1 MTDDNGGSKKPH
13 TGGRQPL
20 DYNPRIAAYLKSL
33 RGRTRMTQKQVAK
46 ACGVSERT
54 LQTWEG
60 VPAAEGRQFS
70 EIYLSHAYKLM
81 RVLGGDLEHF
91 ARLYLDEEQD
101 ILEDENP
108 TLPTDSDTLATW
120 LRGRMQQATLTPTQ
134 VAAASGLD
142 ATDVNS
148 ILAGKIPSA
157 NQLWKLS
164 RGLKADFPGL
174 LALAGAPVD
183 MERTSE
189 HAAWMLQHEE
199 FRPVLQSL
207 LQVPDEALPAIRGV
221 LLTIAR
227 QYEKRSPDDESPEEQ
242 DRS

>member
-1 MTDDNGGSKKPH
+1 MTDGNGESKKPH

-33 RGRTRMTQKQVAK
+33 RGRTGMTQKQVAK

-60 VPAAEGRQFS
+60 VPAGEGRQFS

-91 ARLYLDEEQD
+91 ARLYLDEERD

-108 TLPTDSDTLATW
+108 TLPTDSDTLTTW
-120 LRGRMQQATLTPTQ
+120 LQKRMQQASWTAEQ

-142 ATDVNS
+142 VYDIHG

-157 NQLWKLS
+157 SQLWKLS
-164 RGLKADFPGL
+164 RGMKTDFPGL

-183 MERTSE
+183 TERTSE

-207 LQVPDEALPAIRGV
+207 LQVPDDALPAIRGV

-227 QYEKRSPDDESPEEQ
+227 QYEKQLPDDEYPEE
-242 DRS
+242 